1 MTKKILKILIIAAL
15 AASLAVMARYLI
27 GAISGA
33 GHEESAV
40 TGALVLSAFAL
51 LLVMCG
57 AAGILAL
64 SGRPVKK
71 LSIATAVVALASAV
85 IIAAGVSNAA
95 EREAAGSPEQTK
107 RPIVTAPPVVIEPK
121 EKKNPNPETGEVFV
135 CKYGDKSATLTV
147 TNNSISEDYY
157 VRLRENDTGDT
168 ALSFYV
174 RAGESVT
181 LGAPKGSYDMLF
193 ASGRTWQDEENLFGS
208 RTILER
214 SVNMLRMPYGSKVE
228 FQISGDDGDAMT
240 GIRTYEW

>member
-1 MTKKILKILIIAAL
+1 MTKKILKILIIAAST
-15 AASLAVMARYLI
+15 AGIAVLARYLF
-27 GAISGA
+27 GAISRS
-33 GHEESAV
+33 GHEETAL
-40 TGALVLSAFAL
+40 TGSLVLSIFAL

-57 AAGILAL
+57 ATGILAIT
-64 SGRPVKK
+64 GHPVKK
-71 LSIATAVVALASAV
+71 MSIATAAVALASAV
-85 IIAAGVSNAA
+85 IIAAGVSNT
-95 EREAAGSPEQTK
+95 AGRGPEVTPEQTK

-121 EKKNPNPETGEVFV
+121 EKKNENPETGEVFT

-147 TNNSISEDYY
+147 VNNSSSEDYY

-214 SVNMLRMPYGSKVE
+214 SVTMLRMPYGSKVE